1 MDNALSRWV
10 KDLLSTEGPNQES
23 GIEAFPAT
31 TLAACALLLEVTL
44 SDHEENIDELKQMQ
58 HAMQE
63 SFAITPEVFDELLSA
78 SRRHLKQSVSLYEH
92 TRVLND
98 ALDHPSKIDLI
109 GKMWQIA
116 YADGHLDHYEEHLI
130 RRVAELLYVEHRDF
144 ILAKLDARDQT

>member
-10 KDLLSTEGPNQES
+10 KDLLSTEGPNQEF

-58 HAMQE
+58 HAMHE

-109 GKMWQIA
+109 GKMWQVA

-144 ILAKLDARDQT
+144 ILAKLDARDQA